1 MINKK
6 NIEHE
11 ILKHDILFDQDY
23 SDDIKDEIKFTYIE
37 FMYSLK
43 NGNIFCILP
52 CLHSQTQTFFK
63 QNGFEITKLD
73 EDNVKLT
80 YAI

>member
-11 ILKHDILFDQDY
+11 ILKHDILFDKEY
-23 SDDIKDEIKFTYIE
+23 SNEVKDEIKFTYIE
-37 FMYSLK
+37 FMYSLR
-43 NGNIFCILP
+43 NGNIFCILQH
-52 CLHSQTQTFFK
+52 LHSQTIEFFK
-63 QNGFEITKLD
+63 QNGFEITELD
-73 EDNVKLT
+73 GDIVKLT